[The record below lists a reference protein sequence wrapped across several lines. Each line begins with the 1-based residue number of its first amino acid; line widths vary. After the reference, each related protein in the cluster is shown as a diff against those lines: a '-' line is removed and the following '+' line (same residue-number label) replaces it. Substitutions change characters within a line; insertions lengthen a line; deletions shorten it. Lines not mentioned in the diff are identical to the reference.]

1 MGQLQIS
8 GLGVINPT
16 ATLLSATLMFRHLGL
31 FSAANRL
38 DNAIRQVYTIGKE
51 LTQDQGGTSTT
62 EEFADAVIGE
72 L

>member
-1 MGQLQIS
+1 
-8 GLGVINPT
+8 
-16 ATLLSATLMFRHLGL
+16 MFRHLGL

-38 DNAIRQVYTIGKE
+38 DNAIRQVYTIGRE